1 MGVLKEK
8 SYGNINIYNEIVSF
22 HAILRQSNL
31 FSEKRS
37 CDIVKNV
44 YGGILWPDLDRIT
57 CRIKPKNCK
66 KQNMIYPANL
76 MMRPVERE

>member
-1 MGVLKEK
+1 MMSEDIFQEVLIKSNELVNITMVGVYIQLYNYNSLGVLKEK

-31 FSEKRS
+31 FSEKQS

-44 YGGILWPDLDRIT
+44 YGGIL
-57 CRIKPKNCK
+57 
-66 KQNMIYPANL
+66 
-76 MMRPVERE
+76 